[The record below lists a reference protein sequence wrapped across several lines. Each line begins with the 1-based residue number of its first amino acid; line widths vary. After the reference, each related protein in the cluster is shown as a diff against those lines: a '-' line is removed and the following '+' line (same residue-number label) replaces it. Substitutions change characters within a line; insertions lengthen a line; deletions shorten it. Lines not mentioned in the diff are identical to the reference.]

1 MASIVIRPA
10 RADDREALYEI
21 CRLTGDAG
29 EDASALYA
37 DPDLLGELWVGPYL
51 ALEPELT
58 FVAADDRGP
67 AGYVLGAADTAA
79 FEAACEKRWWPGLR
93 ARYPVPPETE
103 DLSPEQELHRWIHHP
118 PPTPASLLA
127 EYPAHLHIDLHPR
140 AQGQGLGR
148 RLIDTLFGAFHT
160 RRVAGVHLGVD
171 AANHRAI
178 GFYTHL
184 GFEYIGPDH
193 DGSGGLLYGRRVT
206 PAGRAG
212 RRPGA

>member
-1 MASIVIRPA
+1 MGPFEIRTVVPE
-10 RADDREALYEI
+10 DRLALYEI

-29 EDASALYA
+29 EDAGDRYT

-51 ALEPELT
+51 ALEPELS

-79 FEAACEKRWWPGLR
+79 FEVACEEAWWPARR
-93 ARYPVPPETE
+93 ARYPEPPATGQ
-103 DLSPEQELHRWIHHP
+103 LSPEQELHRWIHHP
-118 PPTPASLLA
+118 PPTPEEVLA

-140 AQGQGLGR
+140 AQGHGVGR
-148 RLIDTLFGAFHT
+148 RLMDTLGSALRARH
-160 RRVAGVHLGVD
+160 VAGVHLGVD

-184 GFEYIGPDH
+184 GFELIGPDH
-193 DGSGGLLYGRRVT
+193 DGSVGLLYGRRL
-206 PAGRAG
+206 
-212 RRPGA
+212 